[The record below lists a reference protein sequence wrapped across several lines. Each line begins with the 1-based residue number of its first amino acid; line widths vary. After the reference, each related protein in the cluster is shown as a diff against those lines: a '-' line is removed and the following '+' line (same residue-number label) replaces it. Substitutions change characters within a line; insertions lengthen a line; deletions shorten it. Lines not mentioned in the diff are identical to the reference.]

1 MTNLN
6 HPTEHDQS
14 FAAKPIAEPRR
25 KNSNKIWIIVLALLA
40 LPVGLPLII
49 GLGAGL
55 IGLVAGLAAFV
66 IAFFV
71 SGLTFFVGGA
81 VSLLA
86 TPFVIV
92 QDLSFG
98 LITGGMGLLFIGGS
112 IIFIKVV
119 FWVINAVCAAARAVG
134 RRIFRRA

>member
-1 MTNLN
+1 MTNSN
-6 HPTEHDQS
+6 HP
-14 FAAKPIAEPRR
+14 AEPHQSVTAAPPE
-25 KNSNKIWIIVLALLA
+25 KKSNKTWIIILAVLAV
-40 LPVGLPLII
+40 PVGLPLII

-55 IGLVAGLAAFV
+55 IGLAAGLAAV
-66 IAFFV
+66 VVAFFT
-71 SGLTFFVGGA
+71 SGLFFFVGGA

-92 QDLSFG
+92 HDLGFG

-112 IIFIKVV
+112 IIFIKLV
-119 FWVINAVCAAARAVG
+119 FWAVNAVCAATRAVG